1 MNKLRQEKCLIL
13 NSKSRKYPWSLS
25 VWKICK
31 SLFFFLTF
39 IMMMSSNKAT
49 MNKPIVLQ
57 LSTVIDNWHIHGCQ
71 ILVGIKFCI
80 KHKAA
85 FTKINLFL
93 ITYTYNAVPRQIF
106 ISWISL
112 GTQKWAQIFKNVIS
126 FFLTLISLITAHSSY
141 LNILY
146 FCLVVWNLKQP
157 NRAINFVC
165 LLVCMMVHSPIFL
178 LQSHPYLCIY
188 PYLPVVM
195 CLTWSD
201 IFYYASEA
209 RYFYEG
215 S

>member
-106 ISWISL
+106 IPLNQSGHSKMSPNF
-112 GTQKWAQIFKNVIS
+112 QKRHQFFFNFNQFNNCP
-126 FFLTLISLITAHSSY
+126 FFLPKY
-141 LNILY
+141 FILL
-146 FCLVVWNLKQP
+146 FSCLESK
-157 NRAINFVC
+157 A
-165 LLVCMMVHSPIFL
+165 
-178 LQSHPYLCIY
+178 
-188 PYLPVVM
+188 
-195 CLTWSD
+195 
-201 IFYYASEA
+201 AK
-209 RYFYEG
+209 
-215 S
+215 